1 MVHVKVG
8 LAGLQFDNHGHGSV
22 VVNGGSVG
30 EFVDSWFFRGL
41 NLFGLSTKR
50 LTGRHILIIL
60 VGLFLFVFLAQRPHE
75 TSYVERCRLLLL
87 PSFLFLKV
95 FEPLG
100 TLVTRGC
107 LPPHVVAVGL

>member
-41 NLFGLSTKR
+41 DLFGLSTK
-50 LTGRHILIIL
+50 
-60 VGLFLFVFLAQRPHE
+60 
-75 TSYVERCRLLLL
+75 
-87 PSFLFLKV
+87 
-95 FEPLG
+95 
-100 TLVTRGC
+100 
-107 LPPHVVAVGL
+107 